1 MSSPATH
8 YRCIGRGFCGTVW
21 ALEDSQHMAST
32 AIKREDGGPGR
43 SLANDYDMHLRVI
56 QAMENYQLNTPLSVP
71 QCHALIQP
79 TDSWWESQLPLF
91 PSGFSPCRA
100 LASERIPKVPRPVS
114 DKLVDLFCTGN
125 ESLAT
130 FVKTNEGDEDCLIRP
145 YLGRRR
151 RHRQEGASTSRFQRF
166 SLRNVP
172 LHVDQMEALSL
183 DTKAYAQTM
192 AEALALMHWVAGID
206 AGDVEFVLA
215 PARNDNS
222 GLEPVFENRFLGM
235 HAMWILDF
243 DCCQPISLDETGV
256 EQACTAFFKND
267 PFCPRPG
274 SDETADE
281 ELWGVFKTR
290 FLSTSR
296 GILGAEDVWLAERL
310 VRRIEEEGG
319 LRREGRKRL
328 D

>member
-1 MSSPATH
+1 MSTPPTQ

-43 SLANDYDMHLRVI
+43 SLTNDHRMHLRVLL
-56 QAMENYQLNTPLSVP
+56 ALKNLQLSTPLSVP

-79 TDSWWESQLPLF
+79 TSSWWESHLPLF
-91 PSGFSPCRA
+91 PPGLSPCRA

-114 DKLVDLFCTGN
+114 DKLVDLFCTSN
-125 ESLAT
+125 QKLAS
-130 FVKTNEGDEDCLIRP
+130 FVKANEGDEDCLIRP

-151 RHRQEGASTSRFQRF
+151 RHRQEGQSNSRFQRF

-183 DTKAYAQTM
+183 DTRAYAQTM
-192 AEALALMHWVAGID
+192 ADALALMHWGAGID

-215 PARNDNS
+215 PTRNDNS
-222 GLEPVFENRFLGM
+222 GFKPVFESGFLGA
-235 HAMWILDF
+235 HRMWILDF
-243 DCCQPISLDETGV
+243 DCCRGIERDETGV

-290 FLSTSR
+290 FLLTSR
-296 GILGAEDVWLAERL
+296 EILGEDKVWLAERL
-310 VRRIEEEGG
+310 VRRIEEEGL
-319 LRREGRKRL
+319 LRKQGKKRL